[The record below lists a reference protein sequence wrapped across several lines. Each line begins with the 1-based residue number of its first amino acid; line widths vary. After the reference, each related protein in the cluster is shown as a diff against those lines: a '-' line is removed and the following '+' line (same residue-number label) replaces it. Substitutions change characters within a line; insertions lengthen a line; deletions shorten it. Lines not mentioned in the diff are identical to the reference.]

1 MYKMPRQQ
9 PIQVIL
15 ISGFLGAGKT
25 TLLNHLLR
33 SLPDKKKIVIENE
46 FGDTAIDGQL
56 ISKQYNELY
65 ELTEGC
71 ICCSIGSELENVLSE
86 IIIKKLEVDYL
97 FIETTG
103 IADPGNVGAIFM
115 QAEVQEYF
123 TLNTCICVVDAETV
137 EDRLGEADEVRRQI
151 TFATDIVI
159 NKTGNVREEY
169 AQKLQSILAG
179 INPFAK
185 IYTTE
190 DGAIHDPALLRE
202 KIFDLP
208 KSLSSPAAEKAE
220 NGHHHH
226 HVHNDITAIT
236 YQTSFEFEKKELMH
250 YLTVLLALHQHQIY
264 RIKGFVRFAGDTEPR
279 ILQSAGKYL
288 SLSSVDADFDMAG
301 KESKLVFIGKNI
313 EQASIERIM
322 KPALAKIKRF

>member
-1 MYKMPRQQ
+1 MSTQ

-25 TLLNHLLR
+25 TLLNHLLK

-56 ISKQYNELY
+56 ISKQYNQLY

-115 QAEVQEYF
+115 QTEVQEYF

-137 EDRLGEADEVRRQI
+137 EDRLEEADEVRRQI

-159 NKTGNVREEY
+159 NKATNVQEDYIE
-169 AQKLQSILAG
+169 KLQSILTG

-185 IYTTE
+185 IYTSK
-190 DGAIHDPALLRE
+190 DGTVSDPELLRE

-208 KSLSSPAAEKAE
+208 ETLTYPKKEDE
-220 NGHHHH
+220 THEHHHH
-226 HVHNDITAIT
+226 AHNDITAIT
-236 YQTSFEFEKKELMH
+236 YQTSFEFEKNALMH
-250 YLTVLLALHQHQIY
+250 CLTVLLALHQHQIY
-264 RIKGFVRFAGDTEPR
+264 RIKGFVRFAGQGEPR

-288 SLSSVDADFDMAG
+288 SLSAVDEEFDLTG

-313 EQASIERIM
+313 EQTSIERIM

>member
-1 MYKMPRQQ
+1 MPNQ

-25 TLLNHLLR
+25 TLLNHLLK

-46 FGDTAIDGQL
+46 FGDTPIDGQL
-56 ISKQYNELY
+56 ISKQYNQLY
-65 ELTEGC
+65 ELTDGC
-71 ICCSIGSELENVLSE
+71 ICCSIDSELENVLSE

-103 IADPGNVGAIFM
+103 VADPGNVGAIFM

-123 TLNTCICVVDAETV
+123 TLNACICVVDAETV
-137 EDRLGEADEVRRQI
+137 DDRLEEADEVRRQI

-159 NKTGNVREEY
+159 NKAANVREDY
-169 AQKLQSILAG
+169 VKKLQSILAG

-190 DGAIHDPALLRE
+190 DGAVHEPELLRE

-208 KSLSSPAAEKAE
+208 KSLSTKQVDSLDHK
-220 NGHHHH
+220 HHHH

-236 YQTSFEFEKKELMH
+236 YQTSFEFEKNELMH
-250 YLTVLLALHQHQIY
+250 CLTVLLALHQHQIY
-264 RIKGFVRFAGDTEPR
+264 RIKGFVRFAGEIEPR

-288 SLSSVDADFDMAG
+288 SLSSVDEEFNHTG
-301 KESKLVFIGKNI
+301 KESNLVFIGKNI
-313 EQASIERIM
+313 EQASIDRIM